1 MRKGSENSSR
11 EAGIVRKALIILGHA
26 VVGWALCAATMGIGM
41 MLFPLL
47 AALIIHAIG
56 APIFFAFVSWSYFS
70 RFRFT
75 TPAQTAA
82 LFVLMVVFL
91 DFFTRCLRHSK
102 ESGDVCKHA
111 WHVDPVRLDF
121 RLHVHHGEMV
131 GSPRRGMTNA

>member
-47 AALIIHAIG
+47 TALIIHAIG
-56 APIFFAFVSWSYFS
+56 APIFFALVSWSYFS

-82 LFVLMVVFL
+82 LFVLVVVFL
-91 DFFTRCLRHSK
+91 DFFLVAFVIQKSLAMFASILGTWVPFALIFASTYIT
-102 ESGDVCKHA
+102 GQ
-111 WHVDPVRLDF
+111 
-121 RLHVHHGEMV
+121 MV
-131 GSPRRGMTNA
+131 GSAG